1 MDLHDRLERL
11 SGPITPTSAEDIAAD
26 LGRGRSAVRRR
37 RNVQT
42 IAGGVF
48 GVAAIVAAFAFVNGG
63 QAPDSIPIRTPPI
76 AETSSSGKL
85 ALVQYRGPQPKY
97 FTVDKVPEGFFI
109 QVSDEGNL
117 IIAPKPGSAASPTPL
132 PSAAPVQ
139 PDEMTNK
146 IGIYLESKAQ
156 RGELEGEKLTVGK
169 YQAILDPPS
178 VSRQLHL
185 SVSPHAWATV
195 QVAVELSREQIIE
208 LGAGLHINQELIDR
222 YGK

>member
-11 SGPITPTSAEDIAAD
+11 GGPITPASDEDIAAD
-26 LGRGRSAVRRR
+26 LGRGQSAVRRR
-37 RNVQT
+37 RNIQT
-42 IAGGVF
+42 LAGGVF
-48 GVAAIVAAFAFVNGG
+48 GVAAIAAALAFVGG
-63 QAPDSIPIRTPPI
+63 GHAPDSVPDRVPAI
-76 AETSSSGKL
+76 AEASPGKL
-85 ALVQYRGPQPKY
+85 TLVKYRGPQPKN
-97 FTVDKVPEGFFI
+97 FTVDKVPNGFFI
-109 QVSDEGNL
+109 QVSDEAQL

-132 PSAAPVQ
+132 PSARPVETE
-139 PDEMTNK
+139 EMTNK
-146 IGIYLESKAQ
+146 IGIYLESKEY

-185 SVSPHAWATV
+185 SVSPHTWATV
-195 QVAVELSREQIIE
+195 QVAVDLSKDQIIE